1 MTSLQEKRDIQ
12 EQKLNEIMLD
22 LNKKADRFR
31 KQKKEIESKLEPF
44 QKALNTLNNE
54 VNIVNNELN
63 FLNSNASNYK
73 EEIIE
78 IQEKEVQIKEKIG
91 SIKNVLLE
99 IEKAFANMKNVKS
112 EFQTQIE
119 LCKKEEDLLLRDISE
134 IQTRLQESQSTASE
148 QHQKNHIL
156 NELMKAQQKRE
167 LSGIHGRLGDLGI
180 IDEKYDIAI
189 TSCCPS
195 LDSIVVAKIE
205 DAVKGVEYLR
215 ANKIGRATFISLDK
229 MESWQNSMNKQFNA
243 PKGTARLFDL
253 IKIKNEMYRSVFYFA
268 LRDTLICEDID
279 LATQIAYGTP
289 RHRVVVINGVVIET
303 TGAMSGGGKPKKGGM
318 ASKIINEGMSL
329 EQTNELN
336 ERKRLK
342 MQELEEVR
350 RKRGSAESEL
360 QVVMKD
366 EIQATK
372 ERKKYETEYEF
383 LVQQEKD
390 NENKMK
396 EIQKIM
402 DNRDKVESKKRD
414 LEIKLKDKLN
424 EQKKIEGSMAP
435 INEEKDKIEQKIA
448 EIGGE
453 DLKNQQTLTE
463 ETIKAYEVLEKEVSK
478 LSLNLDSTQT
488 NLEKNEAE
496 KLKAEKHLSEVTEK
510 FKNLKEQSE
519 QLENETLGIMG
530 SKKAAM
536 EKLTMME
543 EDFKKDTIEKD
554 QLENILTELRN
565 TLSKF
570 NDQLDEIKISL
581 K

>member
-519 QLENETLGIMG
+519 QLENET
-530 SKKAAM
+530 
-536 EKLTMME
+536 
-543 EDFKKDTIEKD
+543 
-554 QLENILTELRN
+554 
-565 TLSKF
+565 
-570 NDQLDEIKISL
+570 
-581 K
+581 